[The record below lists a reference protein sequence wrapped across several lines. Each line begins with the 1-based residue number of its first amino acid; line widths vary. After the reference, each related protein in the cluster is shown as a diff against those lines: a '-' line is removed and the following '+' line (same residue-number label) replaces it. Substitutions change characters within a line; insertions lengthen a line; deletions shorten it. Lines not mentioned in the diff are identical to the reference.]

1 MKYTIPIELV
11 VDGERV
17 AQEQAAMEPMAT
29 AHQDEPERK
38 NPIRLLGLRSS
49 NSRTVRLHR
58 KLTQSKREQISR
70 RG

>member
-1 MKYTIPIELV
+1 MKFTVPIELV
-11 VDGERV
+11 VDGEQV
-17 AQEQAAMEPMAT
+17 AREQATMESVAT

-49 NSRTVRLHR
+49 NSRTVRLRR